1 MDELNNL
8 VFYHS
13 LNETAY
19 TTVDVIAE
27 YADVQRKSVN
37 ELIRTHKADL
47 EEFGFLSFEMAKLNG
62 RGRPRK
68 DWQLNE
74 QQVTFLFSLL
84 DNTPQVVK
92 FNMALTKAF
101 YEVKERAR
109 RLEIESA
116 RQQERL
122 ESLTVTNKTLADVV
136 HDRFPDWK
144 YAYTTINN
152 LALKTVTG
160 MDAKH
165 LRDRYK
171 VTDAKDALT
180 TDQVADLERVREAIK
195 ALLLISMSYEEVKRA
210 LAKQPVAG

>member
-1 MDELNNL
+1 MDELNKL

-13 LNETAY
+13 LNEPAY

-27 YADVQRKSVN
+27 YAGVQRKSVN
-37 ELIRTHKADL
+37 ELIRKHKTDL

-68 DWQLNE
+68 NWQLNE

-92 FNMALTKAF
+92 FNKALTKAF
-101 YEVKERAR
+101 YEVKERAQQ
-109 RLEIESA
+109 LEIDNA

-122 ESLTVTNKTLADVV
+122 ASLTVTNKTLADVV

-144 YAYTTINN
+144 YAYATINN

-165 LRDRYK
+165 LKDK
-171 VTDAKDALT
+171 FNVEDAKDALT
-180 TDQVADLERVREAIK
+180 AEQVEQLEKVREAIK
-195 ALLLISMSYEEVKRA
+195 SLLLIGFDYNQLKATMA
-210 LAKQPVAG
+210 A

>member
-13 LNETAY
+13 LNEPAY

-27 YADVQRKSVN
+27 YAGVQRESVN
-37 ELIRTHKADL
+37 RLIQTHNADL
-47 EEFGFLSFEMAKLNG
+47 EEFEILRFEIAKLNG

-68 DWQLNE
+68 NWQLNE

-92 FNMALTKAF
+92 FNKALTKAF
-101 YEVKERAR
+101 YEVKERAQQ
-109 RLEIESA
+109 LEIDNA

-122 ESLTVTNKTLADVV
+122 ASLTVTNKTLADVV

-165 LRDRYK
+165 LKDRYK

-180 TDQVADLERVREAIK
+180 IDQVADLERVREAIK
-195 ALLLISMSYEEVKRA
+195 ALLPIGMSYEEVKRA

>member
-1 MDELNNL
+1 MDELNKL

-13 LNETAY
+13 LNEPAY

-27 YADVQRKSVN
+27 YAGVQRKSVN
-37 ELIRTHKADL
+37 ELIRKHNTDL

-68 DWQLNE
+68 NWQLNE

-92 FNMALTKAF
+92 FNKALTKAF
-101 YEVKERAR
+101 YEVKERAQQ
-109 RLEIESA
+109 LEIDNA

-122 ESLTVTNKTLADVV
+122 ASLTVTNKTLADVV

-144 YAYTTINN
+144 YAYATINN
-152 LALKTVTG
+152 LALKIVTG

-165 LRDRYK
+165 LKDK
-171 VTDAKDALT
+171 FNVENAKDALT
-180 TDQVADLERVREAIK
+180 AEQVEQLEKVRDAIK
-195 ALLLISMSYEEVKRA
+195 SLLLIGFDYNQLKATMA
-210 LAKQPVAG
+210 A

>member
-1 MDELNNL
+1 MDELNKL

-13 LNETAY
+13 LNEPAY

-27 YADVQRKSVN
+27 YAGVQRKSVN
-37 ELIRTHKADL
+37 ELIRKHKTDL

-68 DWQLNE
+68 NWQLNE

-92 FNMALTKAF
+92 FNKALTKAF
-101 YEVKERAR
+101 YEVKERAQQ
-109 RLEIESA
+109 LEIDNA

-122 ESLTVTNKTLADVV
+122 ASLTVTNKTLADVV

-144 YAYTTINN
+144 YAYATINN

-165 LRDRYK
+165 LKDKFK
-171 VTDAKDALT
+171 VEDAKDALT
-180 TDQVADLERVREAIK
+180 AEQVEQLEKVREAIK
-195 ALLLISMSYEEVKRA
+195 SLLLIGFDYNQLKATMA
-210 LAKQPVAG
+210 A

>member
-1 MDELNNL
+1 M
-8 VFYHS
+8 
-13 LNETAY
+13 
-19 TTVDVIAE
+19 
-27 YADVQRKSVN
+27 R
-37 ELIRTHKADL
+37 
-47 EEFGFLSFEMAKLNG
+47 FEIAKLNG

-68 DWQLNE
+68 NWQLNE

-92 FNMALTKAF
+92 FNKALTKAF
-101 YEVKERAR
+101 YEVKERAQQ
-109 RLEIESA
+109 LEIDNA

-122 ESLTVTNKTLADVV
+122 ASLTVTNKTLADVV

-165 LRDRYK
+165 LKDRYK

-180 TDQVADLERVREAIK
+180 IDQVADLERVREAIK
-195 ALLLISMSYEEVKRA
+195 ALLLIGVSYEEVRRA
-210 LAKQPVAG
+210 LVKQPVAGW

>member
-13 LNETAY
+13 LNEPAY

-136 HDRFPDWK
+136 HDCFPDWK

-180 TDQVADLERVREAIK
+180 IDQVADLERVREAIK
-195 ALLLISMSYEEVKRA
+195 ALLLIGMSYEEVKRA

>member
-19 TTVDVIAE
+19 TTVDVIDE

-47 EEFGFLSFEMAKLNG
+47 EEFGFLSFEMAKLN
-62 RGRPRK
+62 GRPRK

>member
-1 MDELNNL
+1 MDELNKL

-13 LNETAY
+13 LNEPAY

-27 YADVQRKSVN
+27 YAGVQRKSVN
-37 ELIRTHKADL
+37 ELIRKHKTDL

-68 DWQLNE
+68 NWQLNE

-92 FNMALTKAF
+92 FNKALTKAF
-101 YEVKERAR
+101 YEVKERAQQ
-109 RLEIESA
+109 LEIDNA

-122 ESLTVTNKTLADVV
+122 ASLTVTNKTLADVV

-144 YAYTTINN
+144 YAYATINN

-165 LRDRYK
+165 LKDK
-171 VTDAKDALT
+171 FNVEDAKDALT
-180 TDQVADLERVREAIK
+180 AEQVEQLEKVRDAIK
-195 ALLLISMSYEEVKRA
+195 SLLLIGFDYNQLKATMA
-210 LAKQPVAG
+210 A